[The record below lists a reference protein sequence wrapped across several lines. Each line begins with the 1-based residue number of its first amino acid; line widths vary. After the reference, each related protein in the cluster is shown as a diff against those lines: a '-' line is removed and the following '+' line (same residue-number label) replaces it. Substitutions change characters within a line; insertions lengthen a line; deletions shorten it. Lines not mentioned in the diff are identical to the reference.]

1 MIRFSSLLICALSA
15 SIVLPLQAA
24 RAIPT
29 SAGTPSASTMPAS
42 TTPANTG
49 RVSMTVDLSS
59 LDLTSRK
66 DWETATQQVTKASH
80 AVCHQL
86 QEEDWLLATDV
97 NDCEQNALSDARTS
111 LYDLRD
117 RQRASRR
124 NGHVFLA
131 LSAKK

>member
-29 SAGTPSASTMPAS
+29 SAGTTSAS
-42 TTPANTG
+42 TTPASTG
-49 RVSMTVDLSS
+49 RVSMRVDLSS

-66 DWETATQQVTKASH
+66 GWETATQQVTQASH

-97 NDCEQNALSDARTS
+97 TDCEQDALSDARTS

-117 RQRASRR
+117 QQRASRR

-131 LSAKK
+131 LSARK

>member
-1 MIRFSSLLICALSA
+1 MTRFSSLLLCALSA

-24 RAIPT
+24 QATPT
-29 SAGTPSASTMPAS
+29 PAS
-42 TTPANTG
+42 TG

-66 DWETATQQVTKASH
+66 GWEMATQQITQASH

-97 NDCEQNALSDARTS
+97 TDCEQAALSDARTT

-117 RQRASRR
+117 QQRASRR

-131 LSAKK
+131 LSGRK

>member
-1 MIRFSSLLICALSA
+1 MIRFSSLLLCALSA
-15 SIVLPLQAA
+15 SVILPLQAA

-29 SAGTPSASTMPAS
+29 SAGTTPAS
-42 TTPANTG
+42 TTPASTG

-59 LDLTSRK
+59 LDLTSLK
-66 DWETATQQVTKASH
+66 DWKTATQQITQASH
-80 AVCHQL
+80 TVCHQL

-97 NDCEQNALSDARTS
+97 TDCEQDALSDARTS

-117 RQRASRR
+117 QQRASRR

-131 LSAKK
+131 LSARK